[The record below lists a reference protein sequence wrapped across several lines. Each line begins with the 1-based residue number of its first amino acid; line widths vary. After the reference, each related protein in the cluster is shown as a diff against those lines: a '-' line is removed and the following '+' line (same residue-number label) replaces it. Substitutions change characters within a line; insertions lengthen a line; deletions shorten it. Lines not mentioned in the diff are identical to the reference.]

1 MTQTAKNKKL
11 VSLEEMFASAGT
23 PSLVSLPSGIG
34 IRQELDIDKLDPY
47 AEHKF
52 STYSGKR
59 FEDMVESVR
68 DFGVIQPI
76 IVRKKGKRYEILAG
90 HNRTNAAKAAGL
102 SSVPAVIVD
111 AEDDLAALIVTETN
125 LVQRSFTDMAVSEK
139 AKVLKTHCDNLKRA
153 QKRKAFLKD
162 TEDSGTNLSQTQN
175 REIVGQEYGLTGR
188 DVSRLIRVSYLT
200 PQLQAYVDAKRIPL
214 AAAVDLSY
222 LSEASQEELAEY
234 MAENNIKQVGMKTAA
249 ILRDTASQGMLFS
262 VASVFEDEKA
272 AKEQKKEQKENLL
285 WYQKSDVYE
294 QLENS
299 KKELQDFLDADM
311 PQPALLKRQII
322 VDALT
327 MLYNHIK

>member
-47 AEHKF
+47 AEYKF

-234 MAENNIKQVGMKTAA
+234 MAENNIKKVGMKTAA